1 MPVFGLAV
9 AAYLL
14 GSIPTSLWLGRL
26 LHGVDLR
33 TLGSGNAGGTNA
45 LRVLGWRVGLP
56 VMAVD
61 VGKGSLATALPALV
75 GVSDPGW
82 LPLACAVAAVLGHVF
97 PVFARFRGGKGV
109 ATGAGAL
116 IVLAPLAALAC
127 AMVWGLVVAATR
139 IVSVA
144 SVLAALTLPFAV
156 GWLDGRAPRGLLVLS
171 VGLALF
177 VAWTHRGNL
186 RRLLRGEEK
195 PITVGRAGSPPA
207 DGADH

>member
-1 MPVFGLAV
+1 VFGLVAV
-9 AAYLL
+9 AYLL
-14 GSIPTSLWLGRL
+14 GSVPTSVWLGRL

-61 VGKGSLATALPALV
+61 VGKGALATALPTLAGV
-75 GVSDPGW
+75 GDPAW
-82 LPLACAVAAVLGHVF
+82 LPLACAVAAVVGHVF

-116 IVLAPLAALAC
+116 LVLAPLAALGC
-127 AMVWGLVVAATR
+127 AAIWGATVAVTRLV
-139 IVSVA
+139 SLA
-144 SVLAALTLPFAV
+144 SVLAALALPVAV
-156 GWLDGRAPRGLLVLS
+156 GLLGGSAPRGLLALS

-177 VAWTHRGNL
+177 VVWTHRSNL

-195 PITVGRAGSPPA
+195 PITVGRAGEPPTGDA
-207 DGADH
+207 DR